1 MTEDNT
7 PVSSWSLAL
16 WSAERVLRCLPGLSD
31 LGGGNPADQQ
41 SQASTRLLSFS
52 ITSWASD
59 STHTHSQAWSA
70 RVLVCHLLEVS

>member
-1 MTEDNT
+1 MTDDNT

-59 STHTHSQAWSA
+59 STHTQAWSA